1 MLSRHSLICIPILF
15 LLLIAPGLSMSQEVW
30 ESYETDCC
38 SIQYYDENQLNDFS
52 LRVGGIRYTSNG
64 LDGDIETTGYR
75 VDEIMEKVS
84 NTLDMY
90 PEEVIITILLYPDHD
105 SLGEIFRE
113 ITQEEYVPLAFY
125 SHSTESIHVD
135 ASSFTEGILAHEMAH
150 AIINMYYDE
159 PLPAKTQ
166 EILAQYVDKHLWD

>member
-1 MLSRHSLICIPILF
+1 MLSKQSLISILILF
-15 LLLIAPGLSMSQEVW
+15 LLLIAPDVSISQEMW

-38 SIQYYDENQLNDFS
+38 SIQYYDEAQLNDFAF
-52 LRVGGIRYTSNG
+52 RVGGIRYTSNG

-75 VDEIMEKVS
+75 VDEIMEKVRS
-84 NTLDMY
+84 TLDMY
-90 PEEVIITILLYPDHD
+90 PEEVVITILLYPDHD
-105 SLGEIFRE
+105 SLGEVFRE

-125 SHSTESIHVD
+125 SHSTESIYID
-135 ASSFTEGILAHEMAH
+135 ASSITEGMLAHEMAH
-150 AIINMYYDE
+150 ATINIYYDE